1 VELLRLVA
9 RLDLDDITGTTA
21 GGLHLAAMGSLW
33 QALAFGFAGLQ
44 LTADGIA
51 LDPHVPAGWTTFGL
65 PVQVRGNAVRIT
77 VNGNQLEVHAATPIT
92 VALPAGVT
100 VQASPGQ
107 PAVAELAD
115 DGTWRARL
123 QLSP

>member
-1 VELLRLVA
+1 
-9 RLDLDDITGTTA
+9 
-21 GGLHLAAMGSLW
+21 
-33 QALAFGFAGLQ
+33 
-44 LTADGIA
+44 
-51 LDPHVPAGWTTFGL
+51 
-65 PVQVRGNAVRIT
+65 VRIT